1 MSLRLPKCFPA
12 PHWLPPASWSL
23 DSILE
28 NVHFAADSDPH
39 SGPHCP
45 SGVPSPAS
53 WNLEGGSSAAL
64 PNLNSALR
72 RDVLPSRVARLH
84 VEQGAARPRHAEGA
98 APNVRGAADKPPVQR
113 LAELH
118 VERLRPGPVGAVGA
132 CSQQTGAWRGAPRL
146 WPPGRGAGTTPWCR
160 RTTESRGAPHRS
172 PQRPFLVASAPTTGP
187 RTRRGSRWGLQGTV
201 FWFHGRPCLLAGL
214 SP

>member
-72 RDVLPSRVARLH
+72 RDVLPSRDARLH
-84 VEQGAARPRHAEGA
+84 VEQGAAR
-98 APNVRGAADKPPVQR
+98 
-113 LAELH
+113 
-118 VERLRPGPVGAVGA
+118 
-132 CSQQTGAWRGAPRL
+132 
-146 WPPGRGAGTTPWCR
+146 
-160 RTTESRGAPHRS
+160 PHRS